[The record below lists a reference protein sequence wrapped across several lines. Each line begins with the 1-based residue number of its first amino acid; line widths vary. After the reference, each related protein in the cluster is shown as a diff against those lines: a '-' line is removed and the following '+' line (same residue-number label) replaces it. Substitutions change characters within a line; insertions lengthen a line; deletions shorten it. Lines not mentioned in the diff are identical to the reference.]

1 MPYFNI
7 IFNYAYLLESRPSYT
22 NSVSRKET
30 VPKTDQYLIRQMWL
44 QKYTISRLTS
54 FLTGEDVFKDDD
66 LSMLQGEIKLTIY
79 FLNKFCYRIRKEKII

>member
-1 MPYFNI
+1 
-7 IFNYAYLLESRPSYT
+7 
-22 NSVSRKET
+22 
-30 VPKTDQYLIRQMWL
+30 MWL

-79 FLNKFCYRIRKEKII
+79 FLNKFCYRIRKEKIIEYNIGSHKQYAMYIYAMIERNLYTNANSKYKLD